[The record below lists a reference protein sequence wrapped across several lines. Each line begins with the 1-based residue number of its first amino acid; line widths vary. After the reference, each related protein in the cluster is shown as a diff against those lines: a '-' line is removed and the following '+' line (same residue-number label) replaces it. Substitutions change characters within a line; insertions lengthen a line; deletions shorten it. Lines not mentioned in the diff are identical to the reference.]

1 MAVVNITVSNDA
13 DFYQVFQYKMSTGAP
28 INITGW
34 HLYMMLRRH
43 AKDEA
48 AVLRLDT
55 VNGDL
60 IIVNG
65 ATGTFSVY
73 IAQDRLEHLELGDFD
88 HSLIGEIGASK
99 IGLWTGVLTNNAG
112 PSR

>member
-1 MAVVNITVSNDA
+1 MAVCNITVSNDA
-13 DFYQVFQYKMSTGAP
+13 DFYQVFQYKMSSGTP

-55 VNGDL
+55 ETGEIV
-60 IIVNG
+60 IVNG
-65 ATGTFSVY
+65 ATGMFSVY
-73 IAQDRLEHLELGDFD
+73 IAQEKLERLGLGDFD
-88 HSLIGEIGASK
+88 HSLIGETGLSK
-99 IGLWTGVLTNNAG
+99 IGFWTGVLVNNAG